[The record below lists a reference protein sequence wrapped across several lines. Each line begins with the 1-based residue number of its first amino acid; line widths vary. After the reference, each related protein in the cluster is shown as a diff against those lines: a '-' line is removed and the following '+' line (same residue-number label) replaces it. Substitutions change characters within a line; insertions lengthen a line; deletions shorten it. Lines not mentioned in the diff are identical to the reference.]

1 MHRNIMVNSKF
12 TYHSLIITSQCLNSI
27 LID

>member
-12 TYHSLIITSQCLNSI
+12 TYPLLIIISQCLNSI